1 MTHVDVL
8 TRFES
13 NPTYTSS
20 FPKSKRIYFD
30 SGFQVVSFLFKTS
43 IYYQRTNHSISIRNS
58 LSLFPACCFSSSFNA
73 SIISKT
79 SRKMKAFISDTL
91 NIAELVS
98 FAHAMCF
105 RPAQGAVFTWWKSSF
120 YIDLKFL
127 CLMYTSVHGY
137 CINWLIWNL
146 RVSSSVP
153 SRRVTSLWV
162 GCHHNQH

>member
-1 MTHVDVL
+1 MKTRTTHVDVL

-20 FPKSKRIYFD
+20 FRKSKRIYFD
-30 SGFQVVSFLFKTS
+30 SGFQVVSFLFK
-43 IYYQRTNHSISIRNS
+43 ISIIIRERITQFPFVI
-58 LSLFPACCFSSSFNA
+58 LSLPPACCFSSSFNA
-73 SIISKT
+73 SVISKT

-91 NIAELVS
+91 NIAQLVS
-98 FAHAMCF
+98 FARAMCF
-105 RPAQGAVFTWWKSSF
+105 RTAQGAVFTWRKSSF

-153 SRRVTSLWV
+153 SRRATSL
-162 GCHHNQH
+162 